1 MINTEGKLVIS
12 YSALA
17 AFKNCPKSYEIE
29 YEWMRESK
37 HVNEAVKKGS
47 LFHRYM
53 EWVAKNTNSV
63 NRLNPFPEDEGAKM
77 YHIVLD
83 YLEHKWLPDNIMA
96 VEESLY
102 WEILPDV
109 LFRVT
114 PDMIYNKNGG
124 IICRD
129 WKTFG
134 KKPCMDIHISDQ
146 ARFYIVVLEAL
157 YGVPV
162 EFEFVYVR
170 SERVGV
176 LRPRSPAW
184 TTQDSYFTV
193 PYSLSPLQKERTK
206 QDLIESIMSL
216 LQTKV
221 TNSWYRTGRMGWG
234 VAACTGCF
242 QRPLCNEEWEHGFV
256 SPERLEA
263 LSSTREPLAPMD
275 DYDIH

>member
-1 MINTEGKLVIS
+1 MINSEGKLVIS

-37 HVNEAVKKGS
+37 HDNEAVKKGS
-47 LFHRYM
+47 MFHRYM
-53 EWVAKNTNSV
+53 EQAYKTV
-63 NRLNPFPEDEGAKM
+63 RLEPLPEDVGCLM
-77 YHIVLD
+77 YNIALD
-83 YLEHKWLPDNIMA
+83 YLQDRGLPDYIIA

-102 WEILPDV
+102 WEILPNV

-134 KKPCMDIHISDQ
+134 KKPCLDIHISDQ
-146 ARFYIVVLEAL
+146 ARFYIVAIEAV
-157 YGVPV
+157 YQTFA
-162 EFEFVYVR
+162 EFEFTYVR

-176 LRPRSPAW
+176 PRPRSPAW
-184 TTQDSYFTV
+184 TMQDSYFTV
-193 PYSLSPLQKERTK
+193 PYSLSPLQKERTIF
-206 QDLIESIMSL
+206 DLVESIQSL
-216 LQTKV
+216 LKTKELG
-221 TNSWYRTGRMGWG
+221 SYYRTGRMGWG
-234 VAACTGCF
+234 IGACTGCF
-242 QRPLCNEEWEHGFV
+242 QRPLCSEEWEHGFV

-263 LSSTREPLAPMD
+263 LSTQRENLMKVD
-275 DYDIH
+275 DDLLP

>member
-1 MINTEGKLVIS
+1 MINSEGKLVIS

-37 HVNEAVKKGS
+37 HDNEAVKKGS
-47 LFHRYM
+47 MFHRYM
-53 EWVAKNTNSV
+53 EQAYKQI
-63 NRLNPFPEDEGAKM
+63 LLEPLPEDVGCLM
-77 YHIVLD
+77 YNIALD
-83 YLEHKWLPDNIMA
+83 YLQNRGLPHNIIA

-102 WEILPDV
+102 WEILPNV

-134 KKPCMDIHISDQ
+134 KKPCLDIHISDQ
-146 ARFYIVVLEAL
+146 ARFYIVAIEAV
-157 YGVPV
+157 YQTFA
-162 EFEFVYVR
+162 EFEFTYVR

-176 LRPRSPAW
+176 PRPRSPAW
-184 TTQDSYFTV
+184 TMQDSYFTV
-193 PYSLSPLQKERTK
+193 PYSLSPLQKERTIF
-206 QDLIESIMSL
+206 DLVESIQSL
-216 LQTKV
+216 LKTKELG
-221 TNSWYRTGRMGWG
+221 SYYRTGRMGWG
-234 VAACTGCF
+234 IGACTGCF

-263 LSSTREPLAPMD
+263 LSTQRENLMKVD
-275 DYDIH
+275 DDLLP

>member
-1 MINTEGKLVIS
+1 MKDLDGKLVIS
-12 YSALA
+12 YSSLA

-37 HVNEAVKKGS
+37 HTNEAVKKGS

-53 EWVAKNTNSV
+53 EALVKYGKV
-63 NRLNPFPEDEGAKM
+63 DYIPEDEDAKM
-77 YHIVLD
+77 FHIAMT
-83 YLEHKWLPDNIMA
+83 YLSNRGLPADIMA
-96 VEESLY
+96 TEESLY
-102 WEILPDV
+102 WEVIPGV

-114 PDMIYNKNGG
+114 PDLLYHKNGG
-124 IICRD
+124 IVCRD

-134 KKPCMDIHISDQ
+134 KKPCIDIHISDQ
-146 ARFYIVVLEAL
+146 ARFYIIAIEAL
-157 YGVPV
+157 YGVPA

-176 LRPRSPAW
+176 PRPRSPAW

-193 PYSLSPLQKERTK
+193 PYTLSPLQKERTK
-206 QDLIESIMSL
+206 QDLVESIRTL
-216 LQTKV
+216 LDARHLNQY
-221 TNSWYRTGRMGWG
+221 YRTGRMGWG

-263 LSSTREPLAPMD
+263 LSTQRENLMKVD
-275 DYDIH
+275 DDLLS

>member
-12 YSALA
+12 YSSLT

-29 YEWMRESK
+29 YEWLQGRESK
-37 HVNEAVKKGS
+37 HDNEAVKKGS
-47 LFHRYM
+47 MFHRYM
-53 EWVAKNTNSV
+53 EQAYKQI
-63 NRLNPFPEDEGAKM
+63 LLEPLPEDVGCLM
-77 YHIVLD
+77 YNIAFD
-83 YLEHKWLPDNIMA
+83 YLQNRGLPDNIMA
-96 VEESLY
+96 VEQSFY
-102 WEILPDV
+102 WEILPNV

-114 PDMIYNKNGG
+114 PDMIYKKNGG

-146 ARFYIVVLEAL
+146 ARFYIVALEAL
-157 YGVPV
+157 YQMEA

-176 LRPRSPAW
+176 PRPRSPAW

-193 PYSLSPLQKERTK
+193 PYSLSPLQKERTI
-206 QDLIESIMSL
+206 QDLTESIMSL

-234 VAACTGCF
+234 VATCTGCF

-263 LSSTREPLAPMD
+263 LSTQRENLMKVD
-275 DYDIH
+275 DEI

>member
-1 MINTEGKLVIS
+1 MINAEGKLVIS

-37 HVNEAVKKGS
+37 HDNEAVKKGS
-47 LFHRYM
+47 MFHRYM
-53 EWVAKNTNSV
+53 EQAHKQTI
-63 NRLNPFPEDEGAKM
+63 LEPLPEDVGCLM
-77 YHIVLD
+77 YNIAVD
-83 YLEHKWLPDNIMA
+83 YLQNRGLPDNIIA

-102 WEILPDV
+102 WEVLPKV

-124 IICRD
+124 MICRD

-146 ARFYIVVLEAL
+146 ARFYIIALEAL
-157 YGVPV
+157 YKVDC

-170 SERVGV
+170 SERVGIP
-176 LRPRSPAW
+176 RPRSPAW

-206 QDLIESIMSL
+206 QDLIESLNFLMLAKGIGAY
-216 LQTKV
+216 
-221 TNSWYRTGRMGWG
+221 YRTGRMGWG
-234 VAACTGCF
+234 VGACTGCF

>member
-37 HVNEAVKKGS
+37 HDNEAVKKGS
-47 LFHRYM
+47 MFHRYM
-53 EWVAKNTNSV
+53 EEAVKNH
-63 NRLNPFPEDEGAKM
+63 RFDIFPEDEEAKM
-77 YHIVLD
+77 WHIAAD
-83 YLEHKWLPDNIMA
+83 YLNSRGLPDNIIA

-102 WEILPDV
+102 WEILPNV

-146 ARFYIVVLEAL
+146 ARFYIITLEAL
-157 YGVPV
+157 YKVDC

-170 SERVGV
+170 SERTGIP
-176 LRPRSPAW
+176 RPRSPAW

-206 QDLIESIMSL
+206 QDLIESLEALMLVKGIGAY
-216 LQTKV
+216 
-221 TNSWYRTGRMGWG
+221 YRTGRMGWG

-263 LSSTREPLAPMD
+263 LSTQRENLMTVD
-275 DYDIH
+275 DDL

>member
-1 MINTEGKLVIS
+1 MINSEGKLVIS

-37 HVNEAVKKGS
+37 HDNEAVKKGS
-47 LFHRYM
+47 MFHRYM
-53 EWVAKNTNSV
+53 EQAYKQI
-63 NRLNPFPEDEGAKM
+63 LLEPLPEDVGCLM
-77 YHIVLD
+77 YNIAFD
-83 YLEHKWLPDNIMA
+83 YLQNRGLPDNIMA
-96 VEESLY
+96 VEQSFY
-102 WEILPDV
+102 WEVLPNV

-114 PDMIYNKNGG
+114 PDMIYKKNGG

-146 ARFYIVVLEAL
+146 ARFYIVTLGAL
-157 YGVPV
+157 YNMPV

-170 SERVGV
+170 SERVGIP
-176 LRPRSPAW
+176 RPRSPAW

-206 QDLIESIMSL
+206 QDLIESILSL
-216 LQTKV
+216 LQTRAK
-221 TNSWYRTGRMGWG
+221 NSWYRTGRTGWG
-234 VAACTGCF
+234 VATCTGCF
-242 QRPLCNEEWEHGFV
+242 QRPLCAEEWEHGFV

-263 LSSTREPLAPMD
+263 LSTQRENLMKVD
-275 DYDIH
+275 DDLLP

>member
-37 HVNEAVKKGS
+37 HDNEAVKKGS
-47 LFHRYM
+47 MFHRYM
-53 EWVAKNTNSV
+53 EEAVKIH
-63 NRLNPFPEDEGAKM
+63 RFPDDLQILPEDEDAKM
-77 YHIVLD
+77 YHIAVD
-83 YLEHKWLPDNIMA
+83 YLSQRGLPNNIMA
-96 VEESLY
+96 TEESLY
-102 WEILPDV
+102 WEVIPGV

-114 PDMIYNKNGG
+114 PDLLYRKNGA

-134 KKPCMDIHISDQ
+134 KKPTLDIHISDQ
-146 ARFYIVVLEAL
+146 ARFYIITLEAL
-157 YGVPV
+157 YGMDT

-170 SERVGV
+170 SERVGQP
-176 LRPRSPAW
+176 RPRSPAW

-193 PYSLSPLQKERTK
+193 PYSLSPLQKERTIF
-206 QDLIESIMSL
+206 DLVESIQSL
-216 LQTKV
+216 LRTKELG
-221 TNSWYRTGRMGWG
+221 SYYRTGRMGWG
-234 VAACTGCF
+234 IGACTGCF

-263 LSSTREPLAPMD
+263 LSTQRENLMKVD
-275 DYDIH
+275 DEI

>member
-37 HVNEAVKKGS
+37 HDNEAVKKGS
-47 LFHRYM
+47 MFHRYM
-53 EWVAKNTNSV
+53 EQAYKQTI
-63 NRLNPFPEDEGAKM
+63 LEPLPEDMGCLM
-77 YHIVLD
+77 YNIALD
-83 YLEHKWLPDNIMA
+83 YLQNRGLPHNIIA

-102 WEILPDV
+102 WEVLPNV

-134 KKPCMDIHISDQ
+134 KKPCLDIHISDQ
-146 ARFYIVVLEAL
+146 ARFYIVAIEAL
-157 YGVPV
+157 YQTFA
-162 EFEFVYVR
+162 EFEFTYVR

-176 LRPRSPAW
+176 PRPRSPAW
-184 TTQDSYFTV
+184 TMQDSYFTV

-206 QDLIESIMSL
+206 QDLIESILSL
-216 LQTKV
+216 LQTRAK
-221 TNSWYRTGRMGWG
+221 NSWYRTGRTGWG
-234 VAACTGCF
+234 VGACTGCF

-263 LSSTREPLAPMD
+263 LSTQRENLMKVD
-275 DYDIH
+275 DEIS

>member
-1 MINTEGKLVIS
+1 MINSEGKLVIS

-37 HVNEAVKKGS
+37 HDNEAVKKGS
-47 LFHRYM
+47 MFHRYM
-53 EWVAKNTNSV
+53 EQAYKQI
-63 NRLNPFPEDEGAKM
+63 LLEPLPEDVGCLM
-77 YHIVLD
+77 YNIAFD
-83 YLEHKWLPDNIMA
+83 YLQNRGLPDNIIA

-102 WEILPDV
+102 WEILPNV

-114 PDMIYNKNGG
+114 PDMIYKKNGG

-134 KKPCMDIHISDQ
+134 KKPCLDIHISDQ
-146 ARFYIVVLEAL
+146 ARFYIVAIEAV
-157 YGVPV
+157 YQTFA
-162 EFEFVYVR
+162 EFEFTYVR

-176 LRPRSPAW
+176 PRPRSPAW
-184 TTQDSYFTV
+184 TMQDSYFTV
-193 PYSLSPLQKERTK
+193 PYSLSPLQKERTIF
-206 QDLIESIMSL
+206 DLVESIQSL
-216 LQTKV
+216 LKTKELG
-221 TNSWYRTGRMGWG
+221 SYYRTGRMGWG
-234 VAACTGCF
+234 IGACTGCF

-263 LSSTREPLAPMD
+263 LSTQRENLMKVD
-275 DYDIH
+275 DEIS